1 MVINGMVEN
10 ILSSI
15 CSITIKPFC
24 MNTETFRFAV
34 VRPPKPVAEKDLVD
48 NSVFLSKESPLLNG
62 LRQAKARDARK
73 DMIDLARSFIKSDSF
88 IGSAAKADQRFFVF
102 ADILTD
108 QRTIDYAGYVRQ
120 NFERIFGTD
129 PASFIESDLYTS
141 TSRLVSDSI
150 VAAAIDDGVTAKNK
164 FILVQLTRALKAISD
179 LGHESPVTR
188 LSMQSFKIVLPGE
201 IFPLPLVDPDL
212 KEHRS
217 EQIKNRKEAEAAST
231 KQKKELLAEIDQ
243 YNDAVNDLLDTFDK
257 VTESNTARA
266 RSGAAAVSKTSGFV
280 LTKDRLATLKNPV
293 KETLKKTGLSV
304 EELDVAKAIPILEKQ
319 AAAASRKLY
328 SRPFGNKLVKIG
340 NVIAPTFD
348 FGELVLEADPFTR
361 KPGMCPPS
369 GLPGDINDDSKSLVT
384 SGKHEVRVLGIAD
397 LMLVEQELARY
408 ELGEISHIENVLKSE
423 LRDRKHTVT
432 QTTEETITTETEQV
446 ELKEKDLSSVERF
459 ELQTESQKVINET
472 TSIDAGVSVTASYG
486 PVSSTANFNYANS
499 NSLTDS
505 QRSASNF
512 ARETTSKAVSK
523 IETRTLERTQ
533 RRSLRQV
540 EEVNQHTFDNKEGE
554 DNIAGIYRFVDKI
567 YKAQI
572 VNYGKR
578 LMLEFIVPE
587 PSAFLRFAL
596 TKQPYSSVNVTLPE
610 PPGYCLG
617 NGKTFVPLTA
627 QDIDRYNYMYWTS
640 KYNVEDV
647 QPPPTQTLVTSAS
660 MISGV
665 KDLEMYDEGES
676 KEFFNNKNISVDI
689 PDGYRPVNADVVIDA
704 ELNIKDESNDVA
716 FVHLLIDKRT
726 IINNGHTQVSF
737 ANGTWQNVA
746 IAMNTWNKVAYAT
759 VVNIFCRL
767 TEEKEQKW
775 KINTFNAIMNAYKDQ
790 KTKYDNAMEAE
801 RIRAGFSEIRGSNPL
816 VNRETERTE
825 LKKNCIAMLTG
836 QRFDSFDAMNW
847 NVGPEGYPEI
857 DFEEA
862 AAEGSF
868 ISFFEQAFE
877 WNNMTYIFYPYFWAN
892 KKEWVTLSQLND
904 DDILY
909 TRFLQAGAA
918 RVNIP
923 VRTGFET
930 SMLNYLDTNIIWPAE
945 GTLVNTES
953 GQPNPL
959 HVSVVDELKSQ
970 LNNNTIDGVGRISV
984 TKDSTAVTGAG
995 TEFLT
1000 GEDENKR
1007 IIIRGVTY
1015 IIKEVESTTAVKL
1028 TTAYKGDTDAGLPY
1042 SYGAKLVGEPWEVRL
1057 PTNLVKLD
1065 SETNGLI

>member
-1 MVINGMVEN
+1 
-10 ILSSI
+10 
-15 CSITIKPFC
+15 

-34 VRPPKPVAEKDLVD
+34 VRPPRPAAEKDLGS
-48 NSVFLSKESPLLNG
+48 NSVFLARETPLLNK
-62 LRQAKARDARK
+62 LRQAKTRDARK
-73 DMIDLARSFIKSDSF
+73 DMINLAKDFVKSGAYIDS
-88 IGSAAKADQRFFVF
+88 AVKADQRFLVF
-102 ADILTD
+102 ADVLTD
-108 QRTIDYAGYVRQ
+108 QKAIDYTGHVRQ
-120 NFERIFGTD
+120 NFDRIFNTD
-129 PASFIESDLYTS
+129 PANFILSDLYTS
-141 TSRLVSDSI
+141 TLRSVSDSI
-150 VAAAIDDGVTAKNK
+150 VAAAIDNSTTAGSK
-164 FILVQLTRALKAISD
+164 FILVQLARSLKAIHD
-179 LGHESPVTR
+179 LGHSSPVTR
-188 LSMQSFKIVLPGE
+188 LSIQSFRIVLPGE
-201 IFPLPLVDPDL
+201 IFPLPLVDADL
-212 KEHRS
+212 KEHRAA
-217 EQIKNRKEAEAAST
+217 QIKNRKEVEAASI
-231 KQKKELLAEIDQ
+231 KQRKELLAEIGE
-243 YNDAVNDLLDTFDK
+243 YNEAVNDLLDIFDK
-257 VTESNTARA
+257 TTESNAA
-266 RSGAAAVSKTSGFV
+266 FVRSRAAAASVSKTGGFV
-280 LTKDRLATLKNPV
+280 LVKERLATLKNPV
-293 KETLKKTGLSV
+293 KETLKKSGLSLD
-304 EELDVAKAIPILEKQ
+304 ELDVAKAIPILEKQ

-328 SRPFGNKLVKIG
+328 GQPSAYKLVKIG
-340 NVIAPTFD
+340 NTIAPTFD
-348 FGELVLEADPFTR
+348 FGELVLDPGTVTR
-361 KPGMCPPS
+361 TPGMCPPS
-369 GLPGDINDDSKSLVT
+369 GLGGDINDDSRPLVT
-384 SGKHEVRVLGIAD
+384 SGKHEVRVMGIAD

-446 ELKEKDLSSVERF
+446 EVKEKDLSSVERF
-459 ELQTESQKVINET
+459 ELQTESQKVINES
-472 TSIDAGVSVTASYG
+472 TSIDAGVTVTASYG
-486 PVSSTANFNYANS
+486 PVSSTANFNYANT

-533 RRSLRQV
+533 RRTLRQV
-540 EEVNQHTFDNKEGE
+540 EEINQHTFDNKKGEG
-554 DNIAGIYRFVDKI
+554 NISGIYRFVDKI

-578 LMLEFIVPE
+578 LMLEFIIPE

-596 TKQPYSSVNVTLPE
+596 TKQPYSTVNVSLPD

-617 NGKTFVPLTA
+617 NGKIFAPLAA

-647 QPPPTQTLVTSAS
+647 QPPPTQTMVTSAS

-665 KDLEMYDEGES
+665 KDLEMYDEGDS
-676 KEFFNNKNISVDI
+676 REFFNNKNISVDI

-704 ELNIKDESNDVA
+704 TLNIKDEQNDTA
-716 FVHLLIDKRT
+716 FVHLLIDKVT
-726 IINNGHTQVSF
+726 IQANGHSQVTF

-746 IAMNTWNKVAYAT
+746 IAINTWNKVAYAT

-775 KINTFNAIMNAYKDQ
+775 KINTFNSIMNAYKDQ
-790 KTKYDNAMEAE
+790 KTKYDNAIEAE

-816 VNRETERTE
+816 VNRETEKTE

-847 NVGPEGYPEI
+847 NVAPEGYPEI

-862 AAEGSF
+862 AIEGNF

-909 TRFLQAGAA
+909 TRFLQAGSA
-918 RVNIP
+918 RVNVP

-930 SMLNYLDTNIIWPAE
+930 SMLNYIDANIIWSAE

-953 GQPNPL
+953 GQPNLL
-959 HVSVVDELKSQ
+959 HISVVDELKSQ
-970 LNNNTIDGVGRISV
+970 LNNNSIDGVGRISV
-984 TKDSTAVTGAG
+984 IEDSAIVTGTG
-995 TEFLT
+995 TEFLP

-1007 IIIRGVTY
+1007 IIIRGITY
-1015 IIKEVESTTAVKL
+1015 IIKKVESATSLKL
-1028 TTAYKGDTDAGLPY
+1028 TTVYKEDTDTDLPY

-1057 PTNLVKLD
+1057 PTNLIKLD
-1065 SETNGLI
+1065 NETNGLI